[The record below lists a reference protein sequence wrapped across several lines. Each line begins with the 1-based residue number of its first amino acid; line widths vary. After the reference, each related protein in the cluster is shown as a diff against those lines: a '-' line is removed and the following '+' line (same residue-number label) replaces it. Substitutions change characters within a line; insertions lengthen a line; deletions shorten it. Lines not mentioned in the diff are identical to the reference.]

1 MPDLICNTS
10 PIQYLHQLG
19 LLDLL
24 RQLGDSVTVPIAV
37 VRELHEGRQVG
48 VSLSDVAGI
57 PWISVAGSANATVL
71 PLVTDL
77 GPGEA
82 EVLALGLE
90 RRTTVLVLDD
100 ALARRT
106 AHRLQ
111 LRHTGTLGLLLDAK
125 RAGHIPSVAPLLGGL
140 QELGFRVASSTRS
153 AILALA
159 GETTS

>member
-1 MPDLICNTS
+1 LPELICNTS

-24 RQLGDSVTVPIAV
+24 RRLGDSVIVPTAV
-37 VRELHEGRQVG
+37 VRELNDGRQVG
-48 VSLSDVAGI
+48 VSLPDLAEIS
-57 PWISVAGSANATVL
+57 WISVVQSASAVVL

-90 RRTTVLVLDD
+90 RRSAVLVLDD
-100 ALARRT
+100 AVARRT
-106 AHRLQ
+106 ARMLQ

-125 RAGHIPSVAPLLGGL
+125 RAGYIPSVASPLDRL
-140 QELGFRVASSTRS
+140 QELGFRVGTNTRS
-153 AILALA
+153 VILGLA
-159 GETTS
+159 GETSP

>member
-24 RQLGDSVTVPIAV
+24 RQLGDSVTVPTAV
-37 VRELHEGRQVG
+37 VRELDEGRQVG
-48 VSLSDVAGI
+48 VSLPDVAGT

-90 RRTTVLVLDD
+90 RRTAVLVLDD

-125 RAGHIPSVAPLLGGL
+125 RAGYVPSVAPLLDRL
-140 QELGFRVASSTRS
+140 QELGFRIASSTRS

>member
-1 MPDLICNTS
+1 MPELICNTS

-24 RQLGDSVTVPIAV
+24 RRLGNPVIVPTAV
-37 VRELHEGRQVG
+37 VQELTEGRKVG
-48 VSLSDVAGI
+48 VSLPELTEVS
-57 PWISVAGSANATVL
+57 WISVIRSASAGVL

-90 RRTTVLVLDD
+90 RRDAVLVLDD
-100 ALARRT
+100 AVARRT
-106 AHRLQ
+106 AHMLQ

-125 RAGHIPSVAPLLGGL
+125 RAGYIPSVTALVDRL
-140 QELGFRVASSTRS
+140 QELGFRVAPNTRS
-153 AILALA
+153 LILGLA
-159 GETTS
+159 GEASS